1 MRKIRP
7 SLSLSL
13 LFAAVAGAAFLG
25 AKDYIA
31 FGPSAAYSAP
41 GAEGPAIAPV
51 PVWTAAAP
59 GRVEPKGSQVRITVS
74 TPGTIREVLVKLNDR
89 VVAGDLLVRMEDDE
103 LQARLAAAK
112 AQAAVR
118 LNERDA
124 FEVRGLALDRRKAE
138 DNLYAAERSAFDA
151 RLELDR
157 LISALKAD
165 RASLDEIE
173 KARAAVASA
182 KDRVERAQAND
193 KRIQGNDKVPA
204 LAREEAALAA
214 ARAEVSIVSTTLERM
229 RIRAPLDA
237 TILELNAKIGETA
250 GAGGETPLAVLGDT
264 THLQIRAEVEER
276 DVHKIYPGQGAIV
289 KSEAFPGRTFDA
301 RVSVV
306 AKALGSR
313 QLTARGA
320 QRKGTDVDVLEV
332 TLDLDDGTPLLT
344 GMRADVLF
352 KDENAAPKNSA
363 ARAD

>member
-1 MRKIRP
+1 MPDLGICADAKLTLQALLDEVKRRKIKPQP
-7 SLSLSL
+7 SKIDI
-13 LFAAVAGAAFLG
+13 AQIRT
-25 AKDYIA
+25 KMERKTDYDNVPIKPQRVFKELNEF
-31 FGPSAAYSAP
+31 FGP
-41 GAEGPAIAPV
+41 E
-51 PVWTAAAP
+51 
-59 GRVEPKGSQVRITVS
+59 TVFV
-74 TPGTIREVLVKLNDR
+74 TCIG
-89 VVAGDLLVRMEDDE
+89 
-103 LQARLAAAK
+103 
-112 AQAAVR
+112 
-118 LNERDA
+118 LNEICA
-124 FEVRGLALDRRKAE
+124 
-138 DNLYAAERSAFDA
+138 
-151 RLELDR
+151 
-157 LISALKAD
+157 
-165 RASLDEIE
+165 
-173 KARAAVASA
+173 
-182 KDRVERAQAND
+182 
-193 KRIQGNDKVPA
+193 P
-204 LAREEAALAA
+204 AREEAALAG

-313 QLTARGA
+313 QLTARGG

-363 ARAD
+363 ARTE